1 MSRQDEVYYLGATQI
16 AMGPLGASLFPT
28 LVKPPEGCV
37 GGLVQRISGNT
48 LEILPSYLANKTIS
62 GATAGGL
69 GFILGG
75 SLAAY
80 AFEGP
85 AAFYLAATGATT
97 IAGIMWK
104 FSAGSTMN

>member
-1 MSRQDEVYYLGATQI
+1 MVTPDVYALGATQF
-16 AMGPLGASLFPT
+16 ALGPLGASLFPT
-28 LVKPPEGCV
+28 LVKPPQYCV
-37 GGLVQRISGNT
+37 GGYVQRISGGT
-48 LEILPSYLANKTIS
+48 LEVLPNELSGKVIS

-85 AAFYLAATGATT
+85 AAFYLAASGSTAV
-97 IAGIMWK
+97 AGIMWK
-104 FSAGSTMN
+104 MSSGATLG